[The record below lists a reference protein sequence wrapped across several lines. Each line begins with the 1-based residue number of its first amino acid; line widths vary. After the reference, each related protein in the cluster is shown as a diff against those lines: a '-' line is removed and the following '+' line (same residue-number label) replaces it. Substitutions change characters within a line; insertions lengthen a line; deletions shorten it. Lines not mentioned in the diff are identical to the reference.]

1 MLIGQ
6 PTTWNVQVVL
16 LGFLQ
21 VKKQWMDDSE
31 VHSVQ
36 HFMFMFVYILY
47 MFFSYSKLL
56 CHPMLLSWQNV
67 CSCFLCQK
75 QTSLRFSV
83 GILIKEK
90 HMVFRF
96 WIDLN
101 PLLFRGFVKRRLSLL
116 VCIYMYI
123 FMALS
128 FRLLV
133 AFWHKA
139 TTTQNILW
147 LIEIIA
153 RYWVKI
159 KWS

>member
-6 PTTWNVQVVL
+6 RTTWNVQMVL

-21 VKKQWMDDSE
+21 VKKQWMDDSQ
-31 VHSVQ
+31 VHYVQ
-36 HFMFMFVYILY
+36 HFMFIYIIYVLFSLQIVLSPNASFLTKCMFMLSLSKTNIIEVFSWHFNQRKAYGVLFLY
-47 MFFSYSKLL
+47 WFEHIVIPWF
-56 CHPMLLSWQNV
+56 
-67 CSCFLCQK
+67 CQK
-75 QTSLRFSV
+75 KV
-83 GILIKEK
+83 I
-90 HMVFRF
+90 
-96 WIDLN
+96 
-101 PLLFRGFVKRRLSLL
+101 FV

-139 TTTQNILW
+139 TTTTQNILW

-153 RYWVKI
+153 RSWVKI